1 MEGNFD
7 DEMNTRLK
15 NKGPIAHPAFWLA
28 CSSEQKLLSFC
39 SKNQGTPWFLIYNLE
54 TIKLE
59 I

>member
-1 MEGNFD
+1 MAGSLD

-15 NKGPIAHPAFWLA
+15 NKGPAFWLA
-28 CSSEQKLLSFC
+28 CRSEQNLLIFS
-39 SKNQGTPWFLIYNLE
+39 SRNQGFLIYNLE